1 MIPRSPAPAC
11 PVILDVAMW
20 KIRRTD
26 EFERRLKRYEKKH
39 PRELAAVLDNL
50 DTYFKTLAG
59 GTKPK
64 QAVFGFVHAEPGD
77 VVAID
82 QKGGGR
88 SLAQTRLYVYPDVA
102 RETLYLI
109 TLGDKKSQRDDI
121 AVCQDFVAK
130 LPEVEGDSDEEDV
143 RERESDGA
151 GDG

>member
-1 MIPRSPAPAC
+1 
-11 PVILDVAMW
+11 MW
-20 KIRRTD
+20 TIRPTD
-26 EFERRLKRYEKKH
+26 EFERRKKRYEKKH

-50 DTYFKTLAG
+50 DTYFKVLVS

-82 QKGGGR
+82 QKGGGA
-88 SLAQTRLYVYPDVA
+88 SLAQTRLYVYPDVT

-121 AVCQDFVAK
+121 AVCKDFAAR
-130 LPEVEGDSDEEDV
+130 LPGMEGDPDDEEEV
-143 RERESDGA
+143 HERRPDGPR
-151 GDG
+151 DD

>member
-1 MIPRSPAPAC
+1 
-11 PVILDVAMW
+11 MW

-26 EFERRLKRYEKKH
+26 EFERRLKRYEKKL
-39 PRELAAVLDNL
+39 PRELEAVLDNL
-50 DTYFKTLAG
+50 DTYFKTLVS

-121 AVCQDFVAK
+121 AVCKDFVAK
-130 LPEVEGDSDEEDV
+130 LPEMEGDSDEEDV
-143 RERESDGA
+143 QERRSDGP